1 MLQKSVTVLGGG
13 SFGTTIA
20 NMAAENGYQTYLWM
34 RSQEQADLITNDR
47 VNQRYM
53 PGYQL
58 HENLIATTNLE
69 LAVNASEII
78 FLSIPSSAVS
88 DIVERIAPMV
98 TKDQMLISTT
108 KGIVAEGFQLM
119 SQIILSKTA
128 TKRVGVISGP
138 NLAKEVA
145 KHVLTATVIASE
157 DEELIADVQKVL
169 ANDYFRV
176 YANNDVFGVE
186 LGGTL
191 KNIYAICSG
200 LAAALGMGDNTRSM
214 LITRSLAEMIRF
226 TKKMGANPLTLIGL
240 AGIGDLIVTCTSP
253 LSRNYR
259 VGYAI
264 GKGKTLQQAVAELG
278 EVAEGVNTIRLV
290 KEKAEELDVYMPLV
304 NCMYDI
310 LFNNLTVEQA
320 IKTLMQ
326 AAQSSDVEIVLP
338 GESL

>member
-1 MLQKSVTVLGGG
+1 
-13 SFGTTIA
+13 
-20 NMAAENGYQTYLWM
+20 
-34 RSQEQADLITNDR
+34 
-47 VNQRYM
+47 M
-53 PGYQL
+53 PGYRL

-69 LAVNASEII
+69 LAVNASQII
-78 FLSIPSSAVS
+78 FLSIPSSAFS
-88 DIVERIAPMV
+88 GIVERIAPMV
-98 TKDQMLISTT
+98 TKDHMLVSTT

-119 SQIILSKTA
+119 SQIILSKTT

-145 KHVLTATVIASE
+145 KRVLTATVIASE
-157 DEELIADVQKVL
+157 DEELRQDVQKIL

-186 LGGTL
+186 LAGTL

-200 LAAALGMGDNTRSM
+200 LGAALGMGDNTRSM

-226 TKKMGANPLTLIGL
+226 TKTMGANPLTLIGL

-264 GKGKTLQQAVAELG
+264 GKGKTLQQAVTELG

-290 KEKAEELDVYMPLV
+290 KDKAEELDVYMPLV

-310 LFNNLTVEQA
+310 LFNNLSVEQA

-338 GESL
+338 SESL